1 MSAREEILDRVRTAL
16 SHNDSDISPAEPP
29 RAYRRTSGWPPGA
42 QPLLD
47 RFTERVE
54 DYQATVAVCD
64 DDDTSIGTAVRSA
77 LFARDVHRVVVP
89 SGLPPW
95 VGHDDTVVDDGT
107 LSAHDLDRV
116 DAVVTGC
123 ALAIAETGSLLLDGS
138 PLCGRRIITLV
149 PDVYVCVVHAEQV
162 VGSVPEAVARVDPTR
177 PLTFV
182 SGPSAT
188 SDIELS
194 RVEGVHG
201 PRTLHVVLAIPPP

>member
-1 MSAREEILDRVRTAL
+1 VVVGAMSAREEILGRVRTAL
-16 SHNDSDISPAEPP
+16 SHNDSRSTPP
-29 RAYRRTSGWPPGA
+29 EVTRAYRRTSGWPPGS

-89 SGLPPW
+89 PGLPPW
-95 VGHDDTVVDDGT
+95 VDHDGTVVDDGT
-107 LSAHDLDRV
+107 LSAHDLDTV

-123 ALAIAETGSLLLDGS
+123 ALAIAETGTLALDGS
-138 PLCGRRIITLV
+138 PVCGRRILTLV

-162 VGSVPEAVARVDPTR
+162 VGSVPEALARVDPR
-177 PLTFV
+177 
-182 SGPSAT
+182 A
-188 SDIELS
+188 
-194 RVEGVHG
+194 R
-201 PRTLHVVLAIPPP
+201 